1 MRMPSPPSWR
11 RARFWRRSGAGGGSL
26 ATPDRYPRGTPT
38 PPRALTRSRG
48 RPASQRGDA
57 LTADR
62 RTLNDP
68 TIAPERWPDP
78 GPAPGDHTGDLHSGS
93 EGPLERRGPDADAPR
108 TGRGLTRAEERRQR
122 REIIEEGAPREGVD
136 IIRRVERAVIV
147 GVQLPGRTTT
157 EVEASLDELT
167 SLLDTAGAVVV
178 ERVVQRR
185 EAPDAATFVGRGKV
199 AELRELVAAVDAD
212 AVVFDDD
219 LAPAQQRAL
228 EEGIRQK
235 VLDRTIVILDIFAQ
249 HATSREGKAQV
260 ELAQLTYLLPRL
272 RGWGEALSRQAGGR
286 VAGGGGMGGR
296 GPGET
301 QLEVDRRRITRRMT
315 KLRRDL
321 EDFAR
326 IRETKS
332 AERDRN
338 RVRTAALVGYTNAG
352 KSSLLNRLTGAD
364 VLVEDRLFATLDPTV
379 RRLDL
384 QDGSD
389 VVLTDTVGFVQ
400 KLPHGLIEAFK
411 STLEQSAKADLLVH
425 VVDASHPEAEA
436 HIVAVR
442 EVLDEV
448 GADQVPEQLV
458 LNKVDQAD
466 GDTVH
471 ALARRVQTELG
482 SDPILVSAWTG
493 EGVDDLVERIQV
505 RLPGRRRRVT
515 ARIPYARQ
523 ELVALAHRRGNVLK
537 EAHHDTGTEL
547 VVDLDEVAVRE
558 LRDFLDH
565 DPFADEVEDWELDA

>member
-1 MRMPSPPSWR
+1 LARRR
-11 RARFWRRSGAGGGSL
+11 RARPGARRERL
-26 ATPDRYPRGTPT
+26 RGP
-38 PPRALTRSRG
+38 
-48 RPASQRGDA
+48 A
-57 LTADR
+57 LTAPRPTD
-62 RTLNDP
+62 TSSDP
-68 TIAPERWPDP
+68 ATPAAPAPAGDP
-78 GPAPGDHTGDLHSGS
+78 GGAGDPGAPLAPGDASGDLHAAS
-93 EGPLERRGPDADAPR
+93 ESDLERAAG

-122 REIIEEGAPREGVD
+122 RDVVEEGAPQEGVD
-136 IIRRVERAVIV
+136 IIRPVERAVIV
-147 GVQLPGRTTT
+147 GVQLPGRTTAD
-157 EVEASLDELT
+157 VDASLDELA

-185 EAPDAATFVGRGKV
+185 DAPDSATFIGRGKV
-199 AELRELVAAVDAD
+199 AELKDLAAALDAD

-272 RGWGEALSRQAGGR
+272 RGWGTALSRQAGGR

-301 QLEVDRRRITRRMT
+301 QLEVDRRRIMRRMT

-321 EDFAR
+321 ADFAK
-326 IRETKS
+326 IRATKS

-338 RVRTAALVGYTNAG
+338 RVRVAAIVGYTNAG
-352 KSSLLNRLTGAD
+352 KSSLLNRLTGAE
-364 VLVEDRLFATLDPTV
+364 VLVEDKLFATLDPTV
-379 RRLDL
+379 RQLDL

-400 KLPHGLIEAFK
+400 KLPHGLVEAFK
-411 STLEQSAKADLLVH
+411 STLEESAKADLLVH

-442 EVLDEV
+442 EVLEEI
-448 GADQVPEQLV
+448 GADQVPEQIV

-466 GDTVH
+466 QATVD
-471 ALARRVQTELG
+471 ALSRRLQIELG
-482 SDPILVSAWTG
+482 ADPVAVSAWTG
-493 EGVDDLVERIQV
+493 EGVDDLIERIQL
-505 RLPGRRRRVT
+505 RLPGRRVRVT
-515 ARIPYARQ
+515 ADVPYARAD
-523 ELVALAHRRGNVLK
+523 LVALAHRRGNVAK
-537 EAHHDTGTEL
+537 EVHHDTGTTL
-547 VVDLDEVAVRE
+547 VVDLDVRAARE
-558 LRDFLDH
+558 LRPYLEV
-565 DPFADEVEDWELDA
+565 DPFADEPEAWELD